1 MAKHFKSF
9 NTVMCS
15 VSSQA
20 HILNG
25 NGSML
30 HVRKFYEIIVLFF
43 NYLKTERKPYPNVIY
58 VFYSGSLIKKPRKN
72 KTVAVAAM
80 QQNKKKKKNEEVPE
94 PTLLVL

>member
-43 NYLKTERKPYPNVIY
+43 FLSKDRKETYPNVIY
-58 VFYSGSLIKKPRKN
+58 IFYSGSLIKKPRKN

-80 QQNKKKKKNEEVPE
+80 QQNKIKNKK
-94 PTLLVL
+94 